1 MSFADSILLI
11 EDDPSIATLVAN
23 ALRDTARCVRHA
35 GLRDGDAALQE
46 SSPELIVLDVG
57 SVAGGI
63 LKCRELRD
71 LTRVPVIAL
80 YARHTDR
87 DAVQLL
93 NAGADDCMGKP
104 FSTPEL
110 VARVQALLRRARL
123 YQGPGPDRVEVGHL
137 TLDLARRVATR
148 AGSLVRLTPLEW
160 HLLRVL
166 ALNAG
171 RTLTHRQLFHAVWGN
186 AFGDA
191 QQNLR
196 VHITHLRRKIE
207 PVPSAPSIIVTEPGV
222 GYRCEIGTRGPA
234 AASRASPRDDSSMD
248 ARAAG

>member
-1 MSFADSILLI
+1 MPATVPNVHDTLTCPFASVVSCVAETLP
-11 EDDPSIATLVAN
+11 DPAPAVTLTVTPA
-23 ALRDTARCVRHA
+23 V
-35 GLRDGDAALQE
+35 
-46 SSPELIVLDVG
+46 
-57 SVAGGI
+57 
-63 LKCRELRD
+63 
-71 LTRVPVIAL
+71 TRVPIIAL
-80 YARHTDR
+80 FARRTDR

-93 NAGADDCMGKP
+93 NGGADDCMGKP

-123 YQGPGPDRVEVGHL
+123 YQSPAPDRVEIGHL

-171 RTLTHRQLFHAVWGN
+171 RTLTHQQLFHAVWGN

-207 PVPSAPSIIVTEPGV
+207 TIPSAPSIIVTEPGV
-222 GYRCEIGTRGPA
+222 GYRCEIGTRRSTAGPP
-234 AASRASPRDDSSMD
+234 ASARDDSSMN
-248 ARAAG
+248 ARATG